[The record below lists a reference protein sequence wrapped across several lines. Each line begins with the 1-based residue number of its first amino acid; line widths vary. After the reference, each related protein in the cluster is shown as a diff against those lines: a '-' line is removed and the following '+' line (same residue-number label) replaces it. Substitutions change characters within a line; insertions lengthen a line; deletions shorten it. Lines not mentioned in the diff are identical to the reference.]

1 MDRPDGRRDKPQ
13 VMPSG
18 ICPSCGGS
26 GVLRTDASGYRTCL
40 DCVGQGS
47 LPLDAASGFPSPAQ
61 VFVPPAEVLRRRA
74 WRGGF
79 RGDVSAWTSGAR

>member
-1 MDRPDGRRDKPQ
+1 MDRS
-13 VMPSG
+13 SG
-18 ICPSCGGS
+18 SRAKAQALPGASCPSCGGS

-47 LPLDAASGFPSPAQ
+47 LPRYESAGFP
-61 VFVPPAEVLRRRA
+61 VPAEVFAPPEDAPRTRF

-79 RGDVSAWTSGAR
+79 RGEVSAWTSGAR

>member
-1 MDRPDGRRDKPQ
+1 MDRTDGRRAKGQ
-13 VMPSG
+13 AMPG
-18 ICPSCGGS
+18 DTCPRCGGS

-47 LPLDAASGFPSPAQ
+47 LPRYETSGFPPPAE
-61 VFVPPAEVLRRRA
+61 VFARPAEVLRRRA

-79 RGDVSAWTSGAR
+79 RGEVSAWTSGAR

>member
-1 MDRPDGRRDKPQ
+1 MDRIEGPRAKSKA
-13 VMPSG
+13 MPG
-18 ICPSCGGS
+18 DTCPSCGGS

-47 LPLDAASGFPSPAQ
+47 LPRYEASGFPSAAEVFAQ
-61 VFVPPAEVLRRRA
+61 PAEVLGRRA

-79 RGDVSAWTSGAR
+79 RGEVSAWTSGAR

>member
-1 MDRPDGRRDKPQ
+1 MERTDGHRATTPA
-13 VMPSG
+13 MPG
-18 ICPSCGGS
+18 DTCPSCGGS

-40 DCVGQGS
+40 NCVGQGS
-47 LPLDAASGFPSPAQ
+47 LPRYEASGFP
-61 VFVPPAEVLRRRA
+61 PPAEVLRRRV

>member
-1 MDRPDGRRDKPQ
+1 MDRSDGRTTKAQ
-13 VMPSG
+13 AMPG
-18 ICPSCGGS
+18 DTCPSCGGS

-47 LPLDAASGFPSPAQ
+47 LPLYEASGFPPPAQ
-61 VFVPPAEVLRRRA
+61 VFAAPAEVLRRRT